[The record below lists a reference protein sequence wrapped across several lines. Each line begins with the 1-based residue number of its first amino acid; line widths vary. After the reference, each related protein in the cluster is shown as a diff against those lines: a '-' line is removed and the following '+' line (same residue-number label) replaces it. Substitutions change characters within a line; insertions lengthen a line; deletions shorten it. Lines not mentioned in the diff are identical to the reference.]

1 MPLRAF
7 IPLFLIVNFALPG
20 VGAQDPLSGSL
31 IVYAATSLTDVFESM
46 RDEFKASHPAVEVLL
61 NFANSAT
68 LAAQLRAGA
77 PADIFASANEL
88 QMNLVADYGRV
99 DAADVQI
106 FAHNRLVLIVPADNP
121 AAIQALEDLAR
132 DGILLV
138 LAAGGTPIR
147 SYTDVMLAS
156 YGDEIGGDFLAAL
169 LHNLVS
175 EESNVRQV
183 VARIALGEADAGIVY
198 RSDTMGDVASQ
209 VIAIPID
216 ERHNQIA
223 SYPIA
228 RLLDSSAAG
237 LAEAFMRFVLS
248 EEAQP
253 ILADFGFCWPLKSE
267 APPMAAATPAP
278 ARASQQ
284 AADAA
289 EIDCEAAPIE
299 DR

>member
-1 MPLRAF
+1 MPLRS
-7 IPLFLIVNFALPG
+7 LITLLLLVNLGLPG
-20 VGAQDPLSGSL
+20 LGAQDQLSGSL

-46 RDEFKASHPAVEVLL
+46 RDEFEASHPDVEVLL

-88 QMNLVADYGRV
+88 QMTVVADYGRV
-99 DAADVQI
+99 DEADVQI

-147 SYTDVMLAS
+147 SYTDAMLAS
-156 YGDEIGGDFLAAL
+156 ASDEIGGDFLGSVL
-169 LHNLVS
+169 NNLVS

-183 VARIALGEADAGIVY
+183 VARIALGEADAGLVY
-198 RSDTMGDVASQ
+198 RSDAIGDVASQ
-209 VIAIPID
+209 IIAIPID

-228 RLLDSSAAG
+228 RLLDSTAPP

-248 EEAQP
+248 EAAQP
-253 ILADFGFCWPLKSE
+253 ILADFGFCWPPKSE
-267 APPMAAATPAP
+267 APPTVEATPAP

-284 AADAA
+284 AAAAA
-289 EIDCEAAPIE
+289 EIDCEVAPLE